1 MPDLPVVLSGSAME
15 SLQQR
20 VIIFGGFTPGS
31 GLDYPELKPESGEGK
46 EEMRGFS
53 DQILVWNPESG
64 NILDPLR
71 SKIKQI

>member
-1 MPDLPVVLSGSAME
+1 MKA
-15 SLQQR
+15 
-20 VIIFGGFTPGS
+20 
-31 GLDYPELKPESGEGK
+31 LDYPELKPESGEGK